1 MQQATGASA
10 ATTLVTVSAPLLMG
24 GEHSAFRSLVP
35 SSAAALLA
43 ASAQFNSLARSY
55 ATTSISS
62 NPSPIPS
69 DSEEEI
75 NVHDDESET
84 DIPNNNG
91 DSSDVGN
98 TAGIGTSIGS
108 LSTVPLQLTKHD
120 RNWVWTNSGWVFM
133 NVLSA
138 SDYIISYLSFVM

>member
-120 RNWVWTNSGWVFM
+120 RN
-133 NVLSA
+133 
-138 SDYIISYLSFVM
+138 